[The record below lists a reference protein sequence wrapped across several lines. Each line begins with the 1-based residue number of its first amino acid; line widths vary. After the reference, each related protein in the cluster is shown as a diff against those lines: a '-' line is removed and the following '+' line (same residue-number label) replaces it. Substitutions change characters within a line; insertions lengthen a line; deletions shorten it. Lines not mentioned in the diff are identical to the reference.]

1 VVSEVKGVWGTARR
15 VPGIA
20 RLNRGNSAQFFA
32 LDCPSAGNCVAGGF
46 YTNGAVSIRRC
57 WSGRSTASGAP
68 APIAGRAALTG
79 TSGASGI
86 YAVSCAAAGQCGAGG
101 YYLPHQTTWRAL
113 VVNRG

>member
-1 VVSEVKGVWGTARR
+1 MLVSDV
-15 VPGIA
+15 
-20 RLNRGNSAQFFA
+20 
-32 LDCPSAGNCVAGGF
+32 
-46 YTNGAVSIRRC
+46 NGK
-57 WSGRSTASGAP
+57 WGAP
-68 APIAGRAALTG
+68 APIAGLAALTG